1 MTNKYANWERLESV
15 IRWANMTTNYFA
27 IYIGLNRGENLYH
40 IKRGNYGI
48 SFDLA
53 DRIVKHFPEIDRT
66 WLLTGAGTMLK
77 SESVAG
83 YEIPYYSEEME
94 KVLLNFNDY
103 KPVANICAPS
113 ISGCD
118 FIVRSYA
125 RAMCEPTCAVTE
137 LFLKRVDTEH
147 IIQGNEYVF
156 VLNNDSVIWRKAR
169 LTTNDK
175 EWRLVARN
183 RDDFDDIIIEQN
195 MIVQAWRVIAKTSI
209 MSS

>member
-53 DRIVKHFPEIDRT
+53 DRIVQHFPEISRT

-77 SESVAG
+77 DDPVTGNEVA
-83 YEIPYYSEEME
+83 YYNEEVE
-94 KVLLNFNDY
+94 DILQNIY
-103 KPVANICAPS
+103 SHKPVATICIPS

-118 FIVRSYA
+118 IVARSFA
-125 RAMCEPTCAVTE
+125 RSMSEPLCAVTE
-137 LFLKRVDTEH
+137 LFLKRVEPKD
-147 IIQGNEYVF
+147 IIQGNEYVL
-156 VLNNDSVIWRKAR
+156 VLHDNSVIWRKVR
-169 LTTNDK
+169 LTDNSD

-183 RDDFDDIIIEQN
+183 RDDFDDILIN
-195 MIVQAWRVIAKTSI
+195 RKSVAQAWRVIAKTAI

>member
-53 DRIVKHFPEIDRT
+53 DRIVRHFPEINRT

-77 SESVAG
+77 DDVVVDN
-83 YEIPYYSEEME
+83 EIAYYNEEVE
-94 KVLLNFNDY
+94 NILPELSQH
-103 KPVANICAPS
+103 KPVANVCLPS

-118 FIVRSYA
+118 IIARSYS
-125 RAMCEPTCAVTE
+125 RAMSEPTCAVTE
-137 LFLKRVDTEH
+137 LFLKRVEPDD
-147 IIQGNEYVF
+147 IIQGNEYV
-156 VLNNDSVIWRKAR
+156 LLLQDKSVTWRKVR
-169 LTTNDK
+169 LATNKD

-183 RDDFDDIIIEQN
+183 RDDFDDILIN
-195 MIVQAWRVIAKTSI
+195 HKSVAQAWRVIAKTAI

>member
-83 YEIPYYSEEME
+83 YEIAYYNDEME
-94 KVLLNFNDY
+94 SVLLDFNRY
-103 KPVANICAPS
+103 KPAANVLVPS

-118 FIVRSYA
+118 IIVRSYA

-137 LFLKRVDTEH
+137 LFLKRVDTDQV
-147 IIQGNEYVF
+147 IQGNEYVF
-156 VLNNDSVIWRKAR
+156 VMHDKRVIWRKAR

-183 RDDFDDIIIEQN
+183 RDDFDDIVVERN
-195 MIVQAWRVIAKTSI
+195 MIAEAWRVLAKMSI